1 MLYVIFRIHILI
13 NVIES
18 RIDKIQYIYVGVCT
32 KLHVNVKE
40 NGLYSVQNLLPQMQA
55 VDQHE
60 TSIQLSEKKKT
71 KIIVF
76 YNKEISRMSK
86 QYKEKKLTLWE
97 NNMQTIQQ
105 KHKRV

>member
-40 NGLYSVQNLLPQMQA
+40 NGLYSV
-55 VDQHE
+55 
-60 TSIQLSEKKKT
+60 
-71 KIIVF
+71 
-76 YNKEISRMSK
+76 
-86 QYKEKKLTLWE
+86 
-97 NNMQTIQQ
+97 
-105 KHKRV
+105 